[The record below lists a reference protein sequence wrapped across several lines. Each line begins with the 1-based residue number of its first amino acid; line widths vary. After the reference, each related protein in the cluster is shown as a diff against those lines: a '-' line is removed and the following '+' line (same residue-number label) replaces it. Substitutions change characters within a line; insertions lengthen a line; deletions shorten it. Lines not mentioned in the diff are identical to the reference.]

1 MWPGDENYP
10 GVPDELGEIEPS
22 KGTREAVGSCNGPT
36 SVPWLPQLSGARFD
50 LGYQGRS
57 GQLSPQIV
65 V

>member
-10 GVPDELGEIEPS
+10 SVPDELGEIEPS
-22 KGTREAVGSCNGPT
+22 KGTREAVGSCNGP
-36 SVPWLPQLSGARFD
+36 RFD